1 MSDIVF
7 ASGELCGQS
16 IVERS
21 RRRSATTAVERFGR
35 LNAFVNSRK
44 RIANCLA
51 IYFCSPQDRAET
63 PRQLLLQIDWQV
75 TAVAGDSLPAFS
87 IDPDADWQLP

>member
-1 MSDIVF
+1 MCDIVF

-16 IVERS
+16 IVEWS
-21 RRRSATTAVERFGR
+21 RCRNATTAVGRFGR
-35 LNAFVNSRK
+35 LNTYVNSRQ

-63 PRQLLLQIDWQV
+63 PRQLVFRIDWQE
-75 TAVAGDSLPAFS
+75 TAVAGDGHPAVS
-87 IDPDADWQLP
+87 IDPDADWELP